1 MSEEFLKAAEN
12 VQKILDALRHRKENY
27 EKDIPQ
33 KEASKMFELSI
44 ALNVAK
50 KFLLEHKVKETTFTL
65 MKYNVTA
72 QNINY
77 FVEKEKRPQVS
88 RNYKELSDWL
98 ISRNFS

>member
-1 MSEEFLKAAEN
+1 MSQDFERAAEN
-12 VQKILDALRHRKENY
+12 VRQIREALSKRERNY
-27 EKDIPQ
+27 EKNIPQ

-44 ALNVAK
+44 ALNVTE
-50 KFLLEHKVKETTFTL
+50 KFLLEHKVREATYTL

-77 FVEKEKRPQVS
+77 FVEKEKRQQVS
-88 RNYKELSDWL
+88 KNYKELSDWL